1 MSKLI
6 KTIVPPQN
14 AADITLDD
22 LKAKFGITDLPADD
36 PPADSED
43 DPPADSADDPPADD
57 PPADSADDPPADS
70 ADDPPADSNDPPKD
84 PPKPS
89 ADTKAGRAFAQLRV
103 QNAQYRKTLN
113 GIAKIL
119 GVTDT
124 SDPDTLIA
132 QLNKVI
138 LEKEAKDKNVPAELL
153 ERLQIL
159 EERDREY
166 TQKQI
171 AEYAYLGFQRV
182 KDLFNLDDAGLQ
194 KFADELVAAGINP
207 FETKVDVV
215 REYKLLHFDELIQ
228 AAVEQG
234 IKQEQARAAKA
245 ANHSTA
251 PKPQKGPGQSGN
263 PEKITT
269 VAQLNDWMNSQSK

>member
-6 KTIVPPQN
+6 RTIIPPQN
-14 AADITLDD
+14 AADITLED

-43 DPPADSADDPPADD
+43 DPPADSTDDPPTDSEDDPPADD
-57 PPADSADDPPADS
+57 PPEDDSPK
-70 ADDPPADSNDPPKD
+70 DPPKDD

-124 SDPDTLIA
+124 SNPDTLIA

-171 AEYAYLGFQRV
+171 MEYAYLGFQRV

-234 IKQEQARAAKA
+234 IKQEQERAAKA

>member
-6 KTIVPPQN
+6 RTIIPPQN
-14 AADITLDD
+14 AADITLED

-43 DPPADSADDPPADD
+43 DPPADSTDDPPTDSEDDPPADD
-57 PPADSADDPPADS
+57 PPEDDSP
-70 ADDPPADSNDPPKD
+70 NDPPKDD

-124 SDPDTLIA
+124 SNPDTLIA

-171 AEYAYLGFQRV
+171 MEYAYLGFQRV

-228 AAVEQG
+228 AAFEQG
-234 IKQEQARAAKA
+234 VKQEQERAAKA
-245 ANHSTA
+245 ANHSTT
-251 PKPQKGPGQSGN
+251 PKPQKGPGQNGN

>member
-6 KTIVPPQN
+6 RTIIPPQN
-14 AADITLDD
+14 AADITLED

-43 DPPADSADDPPADD
+43 DPPADSTDDPPTDSEDDPPADD
-57 PPADSADDPPADS
+57 PPEDDSPK
-70 ADDPPADSNDPPKD
+70 DPPKDD

-124 SDPDTLIA
+124 SNPDTLIA

-171 AEYAYLGFQRV
+171 MEYAYLGFQRV

-228 AAVEQG
+228 AAFEQG
-234 IKQEQARAAKA
+234 VKQEQERAAKA
-245 ANHSTA
+245 ANHSTT
-251 PKPQKGPGQSGN
+251 PKPQKGPGQNGN

>member
-6 KTIVPPQN
+6 RTIIPPQN
-14 AADITLDD
+14 AADITLED

-43 DPPADSADDPPADD
+43 DPPADSTDDPPTDSEDDPPADD
-57 PPADSADDPPADS
+57 PPEDDSPK
-70 ADDPPADSNDPPKD
+70 DPPKDD

-124 SDPDTLIA
+124 SNPDTLIA

-171 AEYAYLGFQRV
+171 MEYAYLGFQRV

-228 AAVEQG
+228 AAFEQG
-234 IKQEQARAAKA
+234 VKQEQERAAKA
-245 ANHSTA
+245 ANHSTT

>member
-6 KTIVPPQN
+6 RTIVPPQN

-22 LKAKFGITDLPADD
+22 LKAKFGITDLPADNPPADSEDD

-43 DPPADSADDPPADD
+43 DPPADSNDPPVDSEDD
-57 PPADSADDPPADS
+57 PPADS
-70 ADDPPADSNDPPKD
+70 ADSNDPPKD

-132 QLNKVI
+132 HLNKVI

-159 EERDREY
+159 EERDKEY

-171 AEYAYLGFQRV
+171 MEYAYLGFQRV

-215 REYKLLHFDELIQ
+215 REYKLLHFDELMK

-234 IKQEQARAAKA
+234 IKQEQERAAKA

-251 PKPQKGPGQSGN
+251 PNPQKGPGQSGN

>member
-6 KTIVPPQN
+6 RTIVPPQN
-14 AADITLDD
+14 AVDITLEDV
-22 LKAKFGITDLPADD
+22 KAKFGITDPPAEDPPADD
-36 PPADSED
+36 PPAD
-43 DPPADSADDPPADD
+43 DPPADDPPADD
-57 PPADSADDPPADS
+57 PPADSD
-70 ADDPPADSNDPPKD
+70 DPPKD

-89 ADTKAGRAFAQLRV
+89 VDTKAGRAFAQLRV
-103 QNAQYRKTLN
+103 QNAQYQKTLN

-124 SDPDTLIA
+124 SNPDTLIA

-138 LEKEAKDKNVPAELL
+138 LEKEAKDKNVPTELL
-153 ERLQIL
+153 ERLQLL
-159 EERDREY
+159 EERDKEY
-166 TQKQI
+166 SQKQI
-171 AEYAYLGFQRV
+171 MEYAYLGFQRV
-182 KDLFNLDDAGLQ
+182 KDMFNLDEAGLQ

-215 REYKLLHFDELIQ
+215 REYKLLHFDELMQ
-228 AAVEQG
+228 AAVGQG
-234 IKQEQARAAKA
+234 IKQEQERAAKA
-245 ANHSTA
+245 ANHSTT
-251 PKPQKGPGQSGN
+251 PNPQKGPGQSGN

>member
-1 MSKLI
+1 M
-6 KTIVPPQN
+6 
-14 AADITLDD
+14 
-22 LKAKFGITDLPADD
+22 
-36 PPADSED
+36 
-43 DPPADSADDPPADD
+43 
-57 PPADSADDPPADS
+57 
-70 ADDPPADSNDPPKD
+70 
-84 PPKPS
+84 
-89 ADTKAGRAFAQLRV
+89 
-103 QNAQYRKTLN
+103 
-113 GIAKIL
+113 
-119 GVTDT
+119 
-124 SDPDTLIA
+124 
-132 QLNKVI
+132 I

-171 AEYAYLGFQRV
+171 MEYAYLGFQRV

-234 IKQEQARAAKA
+234 IKQEQERAAKA

>member
-6 KTIVPPQN
+6 RTIIPPQN
-14 AADITLDD
+14 AVDITLEDV
-22 LKAKFGITDLPADD
+22 KAKFGITDPADD
-36 PPADSED
+36 PP
-43 DPPADSADDPPADD
+43 ADDPPADD

-70 ADDPPADSNDPPKD
+70 EDDPPADSEDDPPEDDPPKD

-89 ADTKAGRAFAQLRV
+89 ADTKAGRAFAQMRV
-103 QNAQYRKTLN
+103 QNAQYQKTLN

-124 SDPDTLIA
+124 SNPDTLIA

-138 LEKEAKDKNVPAELL
+138 LEKEAKDKNVPTELL

-159 EERDREY
+159 EERDKEY
-166 TQKQI
+166 SQKQI
-171 AEYAYLGFQRV
+171 MENAYLGFQRV
-182 KDLFNLDDAGLQ
+182 KDMFNLDEAGLQ
-194 KFADELVAAGINP
+194 AFADELVAAGINP
-207 FETKVDVV
+207 FESKVDVV
-215 REYKLLHFDELIQ
+215 REYKLLHFDDLIQ

-234 IKQEQARAAKA
+234 IKQEQERAAKA

-251 PKPQKGPGQSGN
+251 PNPQKGPGQSGN

>member
-43 DPPADSADDPPADD
+43 DSPADD
-57 PPADSADDPPADS
+57 PPADS
-70 ADDPPADSNDPPKD
+70 ADSNDPPKD
-84 PPKPS
+84 PPKDPPNPS

-171 AEYAYLGFQRV
+171 MEYAYLGFQRV

-228 AAVEQG
+228 AAVAQG
-234 IKQEQARAAKA
+234 IKQEQERAAKA

>member
-6 KTIVPPQN
+6 RTIIPPQN
-14 AADITLDD
+14 AADITLED

-43 DPPADSADDPPADD
+43 DPPADSTDDPPTDSEDDPPADD
-57 PPADSADDPPADS
+57 PPEDDSPK
-70 ADDPPADSNDPPKD
+70 DPPKDD

-124 SDPDTLIA
+124 SNPDTLIA

-171 AEYAYLGFQRV
+171 MEYAYLGFQRV

-234 IKQEQARAAKA
+234 IKQEQERAAKA

-251 PKPQKGPGQSGN
+251 PNPQKGPGQSGN

>member
-6 KTIVPPQN
+6 RIIIPPQN
-14 AADITLDD
+14 AADITLED
-22 LKAKFGITDLPADD
+22 LKAKFGITDLPEDN

-43 DPPADSADDPPADD
+43 NPPADSEDN
-57 PPADSADDPPADS
+57 PPADSEDNPPADS
-70 ADDPPADSNDPPKD
+70 EDNPPADLEG
-84 PPKPS
+84 
-89 ADTKAGRAFAQLRV
+89 TKAGRAFAQLRV

-171 AEYAYLGFQRV
+171 MEYAYLGFQRV

-215 REYKLLHFDELIQ
+215 REYKLLHFDELMQ
-228 AAVEQG
+228 AAFEKGV
-234 IKQEQARAAKA
+234 KQEQERAAKA

-251 PKPQKGPGQSGN
+251 PNPQKGPGQSGN

>member
-6 KTIVPPQN
+6 RTIVPPQN

-22 LKAKFGITDLPADD
+22 LKAKFGITDLPADNPPADSEDD

-43 DPPADSADDPPADD
+43 DPPADSNDPPADSEDD
-57 PPADSADDPPADS
+57 PPADS
-70 ADDPPADSNDPPKD
+70 ADSNDPPKD

-159 EERDREY
+159 EERDKEY

-171 AEYAYLGFQRV
+171 MEYAYLGFQRV
-182 KDLFNLDDAGLQ
+182 KDMFNLDEAGLQ
-194 KFADELVAAGINP
+194 AFADELVAAGINP

-215 REYKLLHFDELIQ
+215 REYKLLHFDELMK

-234 IKQEQARAAKA
+234 IKQEQERAAKA

-251 PKPQKGPGQSGN
+251 PNPQKGPGQSGN

>member
-6 KTIVPPQN
+6 RTIIPPQN
-14 AADITLDD
+14 AADITLEDV
-22 LKAKFGITDLPADD
+22 KAKFGITDLPADNPPADSEDD

-43 DPPADSADDPPADD
+43 DPPADSEDDSPEDASPEDDSPKDPPKD
-57 PPADSADDPPADS
+57 
-70 ADDPPADSNDPPKD
+70 DPPKD
-84 PPKPS
+84 PPKPP

-124 SDPDTLIA
+124 SDPDALIA

-171 AEYAYLGFQRV
+171 MEYAYLGFQRV

-215 REYKLLHFDELIQ
+215 REYKLLHFDELMQ
-228 AAVEQG
+228 AAFEEGV
-234 IKQEQARAAKA
+234 KQEQARAAKA

-251 PKPQKGPGQSGN
+251 PNPQKGPGQNGN

>member
-6 KTIVPPQN
+6 RIIIPPQN
-14 AADITLDD
+14 AADITLED
-22 LKAKFGITDLPADD
+22 LKAKFGITDLPEDN

-43 DPPADSADDPPADD
+43 NPPADSEDN
-57 PPADSADDPPADS
+57 PPADSEDNPPADLEG
-70 ADDPPADSNDPPKD
+70 
-84 PPKPS
+84 
-89 ADTKAGRAFAQLRV
+89 TKAGRAFAQLRV

-171 AEYAYLGFQRV
+171 MEYAYLGFQRV

-215 REYKLLHFDELIQ
+215 REYKLLHFDELMQ
-228 AAVEQG
+228 AAFEQG
-234 IKQEQARAAKA
+234 VKQEQARAAKA
-245 ANHSTA
+245 AKHSTA
-251 PKPQKGPGQSGN
+251 PNPQKGPGQNGN

>member
-6 KTIVPPQN
+6 RTIIPPQN
-14 AADITLDD
+14 AADITLEDV
-22 LKAKFGITDLPADD
+22 KAKFGITD
-36 PPADSED
+36 PPAD

-57 PPADSADDPPADS
+57 PPADSADDPPAD
-70 ADDPPADSNDPPKD
+70 DPPADSADSNDPPKD

-103 QNAQYRKTLN
+103 QNAQYQKTLN

-124 SDPDTLIA
+124 SNPDTLIA

-138 LEKEAKDKNVPAELL
+138 LEKEAKDKNVPTELL

-171 AEYAYLGFQRV
+171 MEYAYLGFQRV

-234 IKQEQARAAKA
+234 IKQEQERAAKA

>member
-6 KTIVPPQN
+6 RTIIPPQN
-14 AADITLDD
+14 AADITLEDV
-22 LKAKFGITDLPADD
+22 KAKFGITD
-36 PPADSED
+36 PPED
-43 DPPADSADDPPADD
+43 DPPADDPPADD

-70 ADDPPADSNDPPKD
+70 ADDPPADSEDDPPEDDPPKD

-89 ADTKAGRAFAQLRV
+89 ADTKAGRAFAQMRV
-103 QNAQYRKTLN
+103 QNAQYQKTLN

-124 SDPDTLIA
+124 SNPDTLIA

-138 LEKEAKDKNVPAELL
+138 LEKEAKDKNVPTELL

-159 EERDREY
+159 EERDKEY
-166 TQKQI
+166 SQKQI
-171 AEYAYLGFQRV
+171 MEYAYLGFQRV
-182 KDLFNLDDAGLQ
+182 KDMFNLDEAGLQ
-194 KFADELVAAGINP
+194 EFADELVAAGINP

-234 IKQEQARAAKA
+234 IKQEQERAAKA